1 MDWTYWLNFIPFVAA
16 ILLAITT
23 LLLLILEDW
32 RIALAVLAIQYVAVF
47 LLVVQY
53 WRLEMAIV
61 KLVAGWIACSIL
73 GMAIASL
80 PEGLSSQRS
89 GQAKSSFL
97 FSQKLFA
104 GARSGK
110 MVAVFSTLLV
120 WLMVF
125 TYAVNLPRVFPNLD
139 LYTSISCLLLIGVG
153 LLQLGFSSRPLPTF
167 LALLTILSGFEILY
181 ASVEASILM
190 TGLLAAVN
198 LSLAL
203 VGAYLILS
211 PAMGETE

>member
-1 MDWTYWLNFIPFVAA
+1 MDWTFWLSSIALVAA
-16 ILLAITT
+16 ILVAITT

-32 RIALAVLAIQYVAVF
+32 RIALAVLAIQYVVVF
-47 LLVVQY
+47 LLVLQY

-73 GMAIASL
+73 GMAITSL
-80 PEGLSSQRS
+80 PEALSEQGS
-89 GQAKSSFL
+89 GQAKPSFL
-97 FSQKLFA
+97 FSQKLFS

-125 TYAVNLPRVFPNLD
+125 TYANNLPPVFPNLD
-139 LYTSISCLLLIGVG
+139 LYTAIACLLLIGVG
-153 LLQLGFSSRPLPTF
+153 LLQLGFSSRPLPTI

-181 ASVEASILM
+181 ASVEASVLM
-190 TGLLAAVN
+190 AGLLAAVN